1 MIKKILAS
9 TLALALVFGM
19 ATVSNNFADFGTIN
33 FITASADNVESY
45 EYQGWSYVSY
55 TSDGTVYTQIY
66 KYDGD
71 SETVTIPA
79 QINGKTVTSIDPTT
93 AYGNGS
99 IFRGTDVKKVIIS
112 ADFEGSINEKTFWA
126 AKTITEISVEE
137 GNPNYSSYDGM
148 LFSKD
153 MTELL
158 DCPEGKSGKVVIP
171 SGVKSLKGIDGN
183 NNLGPFEDCNNI
195 TDIEIPDSV
204 EYINDRTFRACKS
217 LKEVHIPANAEFCNG
232 GHLGEVSDAFY
243 WCDSLESITVD
254 SGNDKC
260 GFVVDSGVVLD
271 KKDKAKMLYV
281 PPKAK
286 NINIPAEVTSLG
298 DGFGYDRT
306 LGILKQNIS
315 KALPNITIDENNT
328 KFTII
333 GNGLYEKTDDGLSLV
348 CYYSDADEF
357 NISTDTVSI
366 NLAGSGALLKF
377 PEITIPEGVK
387 YIYGYSF
394 EENSSLKKVNLPST
408 LESIGS
414 SAFAGCT
421 NLKSITLPDI
431 PVSDKDNYLIN
442 IGAFAIGYNIDYNT
456 MKYVKMSDF
465 IIYCNEGTDGERYA
479 IENGFTYKKP
489 ESDDSSSL
497 PDSSSDTDPDSS
509 SDNSSDISNDS
520 SSDVSSD
527 TTSNSDNSSTASS
540 DSSSGANSVAS
551 NSKSSSASDK
561 VSSSSTTNPHTG
573 AAAAT
578 FAGTALLGM
587 AAVVAIKKKK

>member
-33 FITASADNVESY
+33 FITASADNVESG

-66 KYDGD
+66 KYDGNA
-71 SETVTIPA
+71 ETVTIPA

-99 IFRGTDVKKVIIS
+99 IFRGTDVKRVIIP
-112 ADFEGSINEKTFWA
+112 ADFEGKINEKTFWA
-126 AKTITEISVEE
+126 AKTITEIIVEE

-171 SGVKSLKGIDGN
+171 SGVKSLKGIEGY

-232 GHLGEVSDAFY
+232 GYLDVSDAFY

-260 GFVVDSGVVLD
+260 GFVVDSGAVFN
-271 KKDKAKMLYV
+271 KDKTKLLYV

-298 DGFGYDRT
+298 YDGT
-306 LGILKQNIS
+306 LRQSMS
-315 KALPNITIDENNT
+315 KVFPNITVNENNT

-333 GNGLYEKTDDGLSLV
+333 GNGLYEKTDNGLSLV
-348 CYYSDADEF
+348 CYYSDADDF
-357 NISTDTVSI
+357 DIADNTVTI
-366 NLAGSGALLKF
+366 DLYGGGALLKF
-377 PEITIPEGVK
+377 SRITF
-387 YIYGYSF
+387 YALWDSF
-394 EENSSLKKVNLPST
+394 KE
-408 LESIGS
+408 
-414 SAFAGCT
+414 C
-421 NLKSITLPDI
+421 
-431 PVSDKDNYLIN
+431 
-442 IGAFAIGYNIDYNT
+442 DY
-456 MKYVKMSDF
+456 
-465 IIYCNEGTDGERYA
+465 
-479 IENGFTYKKP
+479 
-489 ESDDSSSL
+489 
-497 PDSSSDTDPDSS
+497 
-509 SDNSSDISNDS
+509 
-520 SSDVSSD
+520 
-527 TTSNSDNSSTASS
+527 
-540 DSSSGANSVAS
+540 
-551 NSKSSSASDK
+551 
-561 VSSSSTTNPHTG
+561 
-573 AAAAT
+573 
-578 FAGTALLGM
+578 
-587 AAVVAIKKKK
+587 

>member
-33 FITASADNVESY
+33 FITASADNVESG

-66 KYDGD
+66 KYDGNA
-71 SETVTIPA
+71 ETVTIPA

-99 IFRGTDVKKVIIS
+99 IFRGTDVKRVIIP
-112 ADFEGSINEKTFWA
+112 ADFEGKINEKTFWA
-126 AKTITEISVEE
+126 AKTITEIIVEE

-171 SGVKSLKGIDGN
+171 SGVKSLKGIEGY

-232 GHLGEVSDAFY
+232 GYLDVSDAFY

-286 NINIPAEVTSLG
+286 NINIPAEVTSYG
-298 DGFGYDRT
+298 
-306 LGILKQNIS
+306 
-315 KALPNITIDENNT
+315 
-328 KFTII
+328 
-333 GNGLYEKTDDGLSLV
+333 
-348 CYYSDADEF
+348 DADEF

-387 YIYGYSF
+387 YIFESSF

-408 LESIGS
+408 LERIGS

-442 IGAFAIGYNIDYNT
+442 IGAFALGYDIDSS
-456 MKYVKMSDF
+456 MRYVKMSDF

-489 ESDDSSSL
+489 GSDDSSSL

-573 AAAAT
+573 AAAAA

-587 AAVVAIKKKK
+587 AAVVATKKKK

>member
-1 MIKKILAS
+1 MVKKILAS

-99 IFRGTDVKKVIIS
+99 IFRGTDVKKVIIP

-171 SGVKSLKGIDGN
+171 NGVKSLKGIEGY

-217 LKEVHIPANAEFCNG
+217 LKEVHIPVNAEFCNG
-232 GHLGEVSDAFY
+232 GYLGVSGAFY
-243 WCDSLESITVD
+243 WCDSLENITVD

-260 GFVVDSGVVLD
+260 GFVVDSDAVFN
-271 KKDKAKMLYV
+271 KDKTKLLYV

-286 NINIPAEVTSLG
+286 NINIPAEVTSIS
-298 DGFGYDRT
+298 DNQT
-306 LGILKQNIS
+306 LRRSMS
-315 KALPNITIDENNT
+315 KMLPYITVDENNT

-333 GNGLYEKTDDGLSLV
+333 GNGLYEKTDDGLSLI
-348 CYYSDADEF
+348 CYYSDADDF
-357 NISTDTVSI
+357 DIADNTVTI
-366 NLAGSGALLKF
+366 DLYGGGALLKLSK
-377 PEITIPEGVK
+377 ITIPEGVK
-387 YIYGYSF
+387 RIGYSSF
-394 EENSSLKKVNLPST
+394 EDNNSLTQVILPST
-408 LESIGS
+408 LEEIDQC
-414 SAFAGCT
+414 AFAGCT

-431 PVSDKDNYLIN
+431 PVSDKDNYLGN
-442 IGAFAIGYNIDYNT
+442 IGAFALGYNTDYNT

-509 SDNSSDISNDS
+509 SDNSSDISNDN

-551 NSKSSSASDK
+551 NSKSSSDSDK

>member
-99 IFRGTDVKKVIIS
+99 IFRGTDVKKVIIP

-171 SGVKSLKGIDGN
+171 NGVKSLKGIDGN

-217 LKEVHIPANAEFCNG
+217 LKEVHIPVNAEFCNG
-232 GHLGEVSDAFY
+232 GYLGVSGAFY

-260 GFVVDSGVVLD
+260 GFVVDSGAVFN
-271 KKDKAKMLYV
+271 KDKTKLLYV

-286 NINIPAEVTSLG
+286 NISIPAEVTSI
-298 DGFGYDRT
+298 DYD
-306 LGILKQNIS
+306 
-315 KALPNITIDENNT
+315 
-328 KFTII
+328 
-333 GNGLYEKTDDGLSLV
+333 
-348 CYYSDADEF
+348 
-357 NISTDTVSI
+357 
-366 NLAGSGALLKF
+366 
-377 PEITIPEGVK
+377 
-387 YIYGYSF
+387 
-394 EENSSLKKVNLPST
+394 ST
-408 LESIGS
+408 LRHSQE
-414 SAFAGCT
+414 
-421 NLKSITLPDI
+421 
-431 PVSDKDNYLIN
+431 
-442 IGAFAIGYNIDYNT
+442 
-456 MKYVKMSDF
+456 
-465 IIYCNEGTDGERYA
+465 
-479 IENGFTYKKP
+479 
-489 ESDDSSSL
+489 
-497 PDSSSDTDPDSS
+497 
-509 SDNSSDISNDS
+509 
-520 SSDVSSD
+520 
-527 TTSNSDNSSTASS
+527 
-540 DSSSGANSVAS
+540 
-551 NSKSSSASDK
+551 
-561 VSSSSTTNPHTG
+561 
-573 AAAAT
+573 
-578 FAGTALLGM
+578 
-587 AAVVAIKKKK
+587 

>member
-1 MIKKILAS
+1 
-9 TLALALVFGM
+9 
-19 ATVSNNFADFGTIN
+19 
-33 FITASADNVESY
+33 
-45 EYQGWSYVSY
+45 
-55 TSDGTVYTQIY
+55 
-66 KYDGD
+66 
-71 SETVTIPA
+71 
-79 QINGKTVTSIDPTT
+79 
-93 AYGNGS
+93 
-99 IFRGTDVKKVIIS
+99 
-112 ADFEGSINEKTFWA
+112 
-126 AKTITEISVEE
+126 
-137 GNPNYSSYDGM
+137 M

-171 SGVKSLKGIDGN
+171 NGVKSLKGIDGN

-217 LKEVHIPANAEFCNG
+217 LKEVHIPVNAEFCNG
-232 GHLGEVSDAFY
+232 GYLGVSGAFY

-260 GFVVDSGVVLD
+260 GFVVDSGAVFN
-271 KKDKAKMLYV
+271 KDKTKLLYV

-286 NINIPAEVTSLG
+286 NISIPAEVTSI
-298 DGFGYDRT
+298 DYDST
-306 LGILKQNIS
+306 LRQSMS
-315 KALPNITIDENNT
+315 KVFPNITVNENNT

-348 CYYSDADEF
+348 CYYSDADDF
-357 NISTDTVSI
+357 DIADNTVTI
-366 NLAGSGALLKF
+366 DLCGGGALLKLSK
-377 PEITIPEGVK
+377 ITIPEGVK
-387 YIYGYSF
+387 RIGYSSF
-394 EENSSLKKVNLPST
+394 EENNSLMQVILPST
-408 LESIGS
+408 LEEIDQC
-414 SAFAGCT
+414 AFAGCP

-431 PVSDKDNYLIN
+431 PVSDKDTYLGN

-527 TTSNSDNSSTASS
+527 TTSNSDDSSTASS
-540 DSSSGANSVAS
+540 NSSSGANSVAS
-551 NSKSSSASDK
+551 NSKSSSDSDK

-587 AAVVAIKKKK
+587 AAVVATKKKK

>member
-19 ATVSNNFADFGTIN
+19 ATVSNNFADFSTIN

-99 IFRGTDVKKVIIS
+99 IFRGTDVKKVIIP

-171 SGVKSLKGIDGN
+171 SGVKSLKGIDGY

-217 LKEVHIPANAEFCNG
+217 LKEVHIPVNAEFCNG
-232 GHLGEVSDAFY
+232 GHLDVSDAFY

-286 NINIPAEVTSLG
+286 NINIPAEVTSI
-298 DGFGYDRT
+298 DYDHT
-306 LGILKQNIS
+306 LRRSMS
-315 KALPNITIDENNT
+315 KMLPYITVDENNT

-333 GNGLYEKTDDGLSLV
+333 ENGLYEKTDDGLSLI
-348 CYYSDADEF
+348 CYYSDADDF
-357 NISTDTVSI
+357 DIADNTVTI
-366 NLAGSGALLKF
+366 DLYGGGALLKLSK
-377 PEITIPEGVK
+377 ITIPEGVK
-387 YIYGYSF
+387 RIGYSSF
-394 EENSSLKKVNLPST
+394 EENNSLMQVILPST
-408 LESIGS
+408 LEEIDQC
-414 SAFAGCT
+414 AFAGCP

-431 PVSDKDNYLIN
+431 PVSDKDTYLGN
-442 IGAFAIGYNIDYNT
+442 IGALAIGYNIDYNT

-509 SDNSSDISNDS
+509 SDNSSDISNDN

-551 NSKSSSASDK
+551 NSKSSSDSDK

-587 AAVVAIKKKK
+587 AAVVAVKKRKQ

>member
-99 IFRGTDVKKVIIS
+99 IFRGTDVKKVIIP

-171 SGVKSLKGIDGN
+171 SGVKSLKGIEGY

-204 EYINDRTFRACKS
+204 EYINVRTFRACKS
-217 LKEVHIPANAEFCNG
+217 LKEVHIPVNAEFCNG
-232 GHLGEVSDAFY
+232 GPLGVSDAFY
-243 WCDSLESITVD
+243 LCDSLESITVD

-260 GFVVDSGVVLD
+260 GFVVDSGAVFN
-271 KKDKAKMLYV
+271 KDKTKLLYV

-286 NINIPAEVTSLG
+286 NINIPAEVTSI
-298 DGFGYDRT
+298 GYDHT
-306 LGILKQNIS
+306 LRQSMS
-315 KALPNITIDENNT
+315 KMLPYITVDENNE

-357 NISTDTVSI
+357 DIADNTVTI
-366 NLAGSGALLKF
+366 DLYGGGALLKLSK
-377 PEITIPEGVK
+377 ITIPEGVK
-387 YIYGYSF
+387 RIGYSSF
-394 EENSSLKKVNLPST
+394 EENNSLTQVILPST
-408 LESIGS
+408 LEEIDQC
-414 SAFAGCT
+414 AFAGCT
-421 NLKSITLPDI
+421 NLKSITLPDNT
-431 PVSDKDNYLIN
+431 K
-442 IGAFAIGYNIDYNT
+442 IGELALGYNIDYNT
-456 MKYVKMSDF
+456 MKYVKKSDF

-489 ESDDSSSL
+489 GSDDSSSL

-509 SDNSSDISNDS
+509 SDNSSDISNDN

-527 TTSNSDNSSTASS
+527 TTSNSDNSSTTSS

>member
-33 FITASADNVESY
+33 FITASADNVESG

-66 KYDGD
+66 KYDGVA
-71 SETVTIPA
+71 ETVTIPA

-99 IFRGTDVKKVIIS
+99 IFRGTDVKKVIIP
-112 ADFEGSINEKTFWA
+112 ADFEGKINEKTFWA
-126 AKTITEISVEE
+126 AKTITEIIVEE

-171 SGVKSLKGIDGN
+171 SGVKSLKGIEGY

-195 TDIEIPDSV
+195 ADIEIPDSV

-217 LKEVHIPANAEFCNG
+217 LKEVHIPVNAEFCNG
-232 GHLGEVSDAFY
+232 GPLGVSDAFY
-243 WCDSLESITVD
+243 LCDSLESITVD

-260 GFVVDSGVVLD
+260 GFVVVSGAVFN
-271 KKDKAKMLYV
+271 KDKTKLLYV

-298 DGFGYDRT
+298 YDRT
-306 LGILKQNIS
+306 LRQSMS
-315 KALPNITIDENNT
+315 KVFPNITVNENNT

-333 GNGLYEKTDDGLSLV
+333 GNGLYEKTDNGLSLV
-348 CYYSDADEF
+348 CYYSDADDF
-357 NISTDTVSI
+357 DIADNTVTI
-366 NLAGSGALLKF
+366 DLYGGGALLKF
-377 PEITIPEGVK
+377 SRITIPEGVK
-387 YIYGYSF
+387 RIGYSSF
-394 EENSSLKKVNLPST
+394 EENNSLMQVILPST
-408 LESIGS
+408 LEEIDQC
-414 SAFAGCT
+414 AFADCP

-431 PVSDKDNYLIN
+431 PVSDKDNYLGN
-442 IGAFAIGYNIDYNT
+442 IGALAIGYNTDYNT

-587 AAVVAIKKKK
+587 AAVVATKKKK

>member
-99 IFRGTDVKKVIIS
+99 IFRGTDVKKVIIP

-171 SGVKSLKGIDGN
+171 SGVKSLKGIESY

-232 GHLGEVSDAFY
+232 GYLGVSGAFY

-260 GFVVDSGVVLD
+260 GFVVDSDAVFN
-271 KKDKAKMLYV
+271 KDKTKLLYV

-286 NINIPAEVTSLG
+286 NINIPAEVTSIG
-298 DGFGYDRT
+298 DNRT
-306 LGILKQNIS
+306 SRQSMS
-315 KALPNITIDENNT
+315 KVFPNITVNENNT

-333 GNGLYEKTDDGLSLV
+333 GNGLYEKTDDGLSLI

-357 NISTDTVSI
+357 DIADNTVTI
-366 NLAGSGALLKF
+366 DLCGGGALLKF
-377 PEITIPEGVK
+377 SKITIPEGVK
-387 YIYGYSF
+387 RIGYSSF
-394 EENSSLKKVNLPST
+394 EENNSLMQVILPST
-408 LESIGS
+408 LEEIDQC
-414 SAFAGCT
+414 AFADCP

-431 PVSDKDNYLIN
+431 PVSDKDNYLGN
-442 IGAFAIGYNIDYNT
+442 IGAFALGYNTDYNT
-456 MKYVKMSDF
+456 LKYVKMSDF

-509 SDNSSDISNDS
+509 SDNSSDISNDN

-527 TTSNSDNSSTASS
+527 TTSNSDNSSTTSS

>member
-33 FITASADNVESY
+33 FITASADNVESG

-66 KYDGD
+66 KYDGNA
-71 SETVTIPA
+71 ETVTIPA

-99 IFRGTDVKKVIIS
+99 IFRGTDVKRVIIP
-112 ADFEGSINEKTFWA
+112 ADFEGKINEKTFWA
-126 AKTITEISVEE
+126 AKTITEIIVEE

-171 SGVKSLKGIDGN
+171 SGVKSLKGIEGY

-232 GHLGEVSDAFY
+232 GYLDVSDAFY

-286 NINIPAEVTSLG
+286 NINIPAEVTSYG
-298 DGFGYDRT
+298 DGLGYSRT

-333 GNGLYEKTDDGLSLV
+333 GNGLYEKNDDGLSLI

-377 PEITIPEGVK
+377 PEITIPEGVN
-387 YIYGYSF
+387 YIFESSF

-408 LESIGS
+408 LERIGS

-442 IGAFAIGYNIDYNT
+442 IGAFALGYDIDSS
-456 MKYVKMSDF
+456 MRYVKMSDF

-489 ESDDSSSL
+489 GSDDSSSL

-573 AAAAT
+573 AAAAA

-587 AAVVAIKKKK
+587 AAVVATKKKK

>member
-99 IFRGTDVKKVIIS
+99 IFRGTDVKKVIIP

-126 AKTITEISVEE
+126 AKTITEIIVEE

-171 SGVKSLKGIDGN
+171 SGVKSLKGIEGY

-195 TDIEIPDSV
+195 TDIEIPDRV

-232 GHLGEVSDAFY
+232 GYLDVSDAFY

-286 NINIPAEVTSLG
+286 NINIPAEVTSL
-298 DGFGYDRT
+298 DYDVT
-306 LGILKQNIS
+306 LRQSMS
-315 KALPNITIDENNT
+315 KVFPNITVDENNT

-333 GNGLYEKTDDGLSLV
+333 GNGLYEKTDNGLSLV
-348 CYYSDADEF
+348 CYYSDADDF
-357 NISTDTVSI
+357 DIADNTVTI
-366 NLAGSGALLKF
+366 DLCGGGALLKF
-377 PEITIPEGVK
+377 SRITIPEGVK
-387 YIYGYSF
+387 RIGYSSF
-394 EENSSLKKVNLPST
+394 EENNSLMQVILPST
-408 LESIGS
+408 LEEIDQC
-414 SAFAGCT
+414 AFAGCP

-431 PVSDKDNYLIN
+431 PVSDKDNYLGN
-442 IGAFAIGYNIDYNT
+442 IGALAIGYNIDYNT

-573 AAAAT
+573 AAAAA

-587 AAVVAIKKKK
+587 AAVVATKKKK

>member
-99 IFRGTDVKKVIIS
+99 IFRGTDVKKVIIP

-171 SGVKSLKGIDGN
+171 NGVKSLKGIDGN

-217 LKEVHIPANAEFCNG
+217 LKEVHIPVNAEFCNG
-232 GHLGEVSDAFY
+232 GYLGVSGAFY

-260 GFVVDSGVVLD
+260 GFVVDSGAVFN
-271 KKDKAKMLYV
+271 KDKTKLLYV

-286 NINIPAEVTSLG
+286 NISIPAEVTSI
-298 DGFGYDRT
+298 DYDST
-306 LGILKQNIS
+306 LRQSMS
-315 KALPNITIDENNT
+315 KVFPNITVNENNT

-348 CYYSDADEF
+348 CYYSDADDF
-357 NISTDTVSI
+357 DIADNTVTI
-366 NLAGSGALLKF
+366 DLYGGGALLKF
-377 PEITIPEGVK
+377 SRITIPEGVK
-387 YIYGYSF
+387 RIGYLSF
-394 EENSSLKKVNLPST
+394 EENNSLMQVILPST
-408 LESIGS
+408 LEEIGQC
-414 SAFAGCT
+414 AFAGCP

-431 PVSDKDNYLIN
+431 PVSDKDSYLGN
-442 IGAFAIGYNIDYNT
+442 IGALAIGYNIDYNT

-489 ESDDSSSL
+489 GSDDSSSL

-573 AAAAT
+573 AAAAA

-587 AAVVAIKKKK
+587 AAVVATKKKK

>member
-99 IFRGTDVKKVIIS
+99 IFRGTDVKKVIIP

-171 SGVKSLKGIDGN
+171 NGVKSLKGIDGN

-217 LKEVHIPANAEFCNG
+217 LKEVHIPVNAEFCNG
-232 GHLGEVSDAFY
+232 GYLGVSDAFY

-260 GFVVDSGVVLD
+260 GFVVDSSAVFN
-271 KKDKAKMLYV
+271 KDKTKLLYV

-286 NINIPAEVTSLG
+286 NISIPAEVTSI
-298 DGFGYDRT
+298 DYDST
-306 LGILKQNIS
+306 LRQSMS
-315 KALPNITIDENNT
+315 KVFPNITVNENNT

-348 CYYSDADEF
+348 CYYSDADDF
-357 NISTDTVSI
+357 DIADNTVTI
-366 NLAGSGALLKF
+366 DLCGGGALLKLSK
-377 PEITIPEGVK
+377 ITIPEGVK
-387 YIYGYSF
+387 RIGYISF
-394 EENSSLKKVNLPST
+394 EENNSLMQVILPST
-408 LESIGS
+408 LEEIDQC
-414 SAFAGCT
+414 AFAGCP

-431 PVSDKDNYLIN
+431 PVSDKDTYLGN

-527 TTSNSDNSSTASS
+527 TTSNSDDSSTASS
-540 DSSSGANSVAS
+540 NSSSGANSVAS
-551 NSKSSSASDK
+551 NSKSSSDSDK

-587 AAVVAIKKKK
+587 AAVVATKKKK

>member
-99 IFRGTDVKKVIIS
+99 IFRGTDVKKVIIP

-171 SGVKSLKGIDGN
+171 NGVKSLKGIDGN

-217 LKEVHIPANAEFCNG
+217 LKEVHIPVNAEFCNG
-232 GHLGEVSDAFY
+232 GYLGVSGAFY

-260 GFVVDSGVVLD
+260 GFVVDSSAVFN
-271 KKDKAKMLYV
+271 KDKTKLLYV

-286 NINIPAEVTSLG
+286 NISIPAEVTSI
-298 DGFGYDRT
+298 DYDST
-306 LGILKQNIS
+306 LRQSMS
-315 KALPNITIDENNT
+315 KVFPNITVNENNT

-348 CYYSDADEF
+348 CYYSDADDF
-357 NISTDTVSI
+357 DIADNTVTI
-366 NLAGSGALLKF
+366 DLCGGGALLKLSK
-377 PEITIPEGVK
+377 ITIPEGVK
-387 YIYGYSF
+387 RIGYISF
-394 EENSSLKKVNLPST
+394 EENNSLMQVILPST
-408 LESIGS
+408 LEEIDQC
-414 SAFAGCT
+414 AFAGCP

-431 PVSDKDNYLIN
+431 PVSDKDTYLGN

-527 TTSNSDNSSTASS
+527 TTSNSDDSSTASS
-540 DSSSGANSVAS
+540 NSSSGANSVAS
-551 NSKSSSASDK
+551 NSKSSSDSDK

-587 AAVVAIKKKK
+587 AAVVATKKKK

>member
-55 TSDGTVYTQIY
+55 TSDGTEYVDIY
-66 KYDGD
+66 DYNGD

-79 QINGKTVTSIDPTT
+79 QINGKTVRKINPNFFDGTTSTW
-93 AYGNGS
+93 YGNGS
-99 IFRGTDVKKVIIS
+99 IFNGTDVKKVIIP
-112 ADFEGSINEKTFWA
+112 ADFKGSITEKAFWA

-171 SGVKSLKGIDGN
+171 NGVKSLRGIDGN

-217 LKEVHIPANAEFCNG
+217 LKEVHIPVNAEFCNG
-232 GHLGEVSDAFY
+232 GYLGVSGAFY
-243 WCDSLESITVD
+243 WCDSLENITVD

-260 GFVVDSGVVLD
+260 GFVVDSGAVFN
-271 KKDKAKMLYV
+271 KDKTKLLYV

-286 NINIPAEVTSLG
+286 NINIPAEVTSI
-298 DGFGYDRT
+298 DYDHT
-306 LGILKQNIS
+306 LRRSMS
-315 KALPNITIDENNT
+315 KMLPYITVDENNT

-348 CYYSDADEF
+348 CYYSDADDF
-357 NISTDTVSI
+357 DIADNTVTI
-366 NLAGSGALLKF
+366 DLYGGGALLKLSK
-377 PEITIPEGVK
+377 ITIPEGVK
-387 YIYGYSF
+387 RIGYSSF
-394 EENSSLKKVNLPST
+394 EENNSLMQVILPST
-408 LESIGS
+408 LEEIDQC
-414 SAFAGCT
+414 AFVGCP

-431 PVSDKDNYLIN
+431 PVSDKDTYLGN
-442 IGAFAIGYNIDYNT
+442 IGAFALGYNIDYNT

-509 SDNSSDISNDS
+509 SDNSSDISNDN

-527 TTSNSDNSSTASS
+527 TTSNSDDSSTASS
-540 DSSSGANSVAS
+540 NSSSGANSVAS

-587 AAVVAIKKKK
+587 AAVVAVKKRKQ

>member
-99 IFRGTDVKKVIIS
+99 IFRGTDVKKVIIP

-137 GNPNYSSYDGM
+137 GNPNYSSYNGM

-171 SGVKSLKGIDGN
+171 NGVKSLKGIEGY

-217 LKEVHIPANAEFCNG
+217 LKEVHIPVNAEFCNG
-232 GHLGEVSDAFY
+232 GYLGVSGAFY
-243 WCDSLESITVD
+243 WCDSLENITVD
-254 SGNDKC
+254 TGNDKC
-260 GFVVDSGVVLD
+260 GFVVDSGAVFN
-271 KKDKAKMLYV
+271 KDKTKLLYV

-286 NINIPAEVTSLG
+286 NINIPAEVTSIS
-298 DGFGYDRT
+298 DNQT
-306 LGILKQNIS
+306 LRRSMS
-315 KALPNITIDENNT
+315 KMLPYITVDENNT

-333 GNGLYEKTDDGLSLV
+333 GNGLYEKTDDGLSLI
-348 CYYSDADEF
+348 CYYSDADDF
-357 NISTDTVSI
+357 DIADNTVTI
-366 NLAGSGALLKF
+366 DLYGGGALLKLSK
-377 PEITIPEGVK
+377 ITIPEGVK
-387 YIYGYSF
+387 RIGCSSF
-394 EENSSLKKVNLPST
+394 EDNNSLTQVILPST
-408 LESIGS
+408 LEEIDQC
-414 SAFAGCT
+414 AFAGCT

-431 PVSDKDNYLIN
+431 PVSDKDNYLGN
-442 IGAFAIGYNIDYNT
+442 IGAFALGYNTDYNT

-509 SDNSSDISNDS
+509 SDNSSD
-520 SSDVSSD
+520 VSSD
-527 TTSNSDNSSTASS
+527 TTSNSDDSSTASS

-587 AAVVAIKKKK
+587 AAVVAVKKRKQ